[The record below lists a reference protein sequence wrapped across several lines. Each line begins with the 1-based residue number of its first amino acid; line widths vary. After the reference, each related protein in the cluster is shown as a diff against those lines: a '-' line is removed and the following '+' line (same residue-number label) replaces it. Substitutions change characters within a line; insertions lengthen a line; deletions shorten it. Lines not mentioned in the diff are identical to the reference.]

1 MGTYGV
7 LLECYVYLSLY
18 KLRFG
23 CHTKC
28 GNKTHSQLKCNIWQK
43 GTHALVTSLSPIFK
57 IAITREK
64 AKSVLRKADSLGKIL
79 QVISPSR
86 IHTSIAREKD
96 ILWSAGGYTYNNAA
110 LPNQVYVKIIHLLI
124 SQYMCWNATNL
135 GKACINGVSEYMS
148 GSSKHYEAEKM
159 DTIQIPRSIFLFHWS
174 FPPFFLDHPFTLKF
188 SSLIKISA
196 KRGGWADSTRKE
208 KGKILLSS
216 KWRKSG
222 KISRESNP

>member
-57 IAITREK
+57 IAIKREK

-96 ILWSAGGYTYNNAA
+96 ILWSAGGYTY
-110 LPNQVYVKIIHLLI
+110 IIMPLCQIKCMLKLYTYSFHSI
-124 SQYMCWNATNL
+124 HMCWNATNL

-148 GSSKHYEAEKM
+148 GSSKHNEAEKM

-196 KRGGWADSTRKE
+196 KKGGWADSTRKE
-208 KGKILLSS
+208 KVKILLSS

-222 KISRESNP
+222 